1 MSTQAHSSPIRSHP
15 LSLVDLFTTGT
26 KNLSK
31 DPMHIKTTNDEID
44 KRLESSLDSWCQVE
58 TFDSFVF
65 AMESKR
71 MEQDGIPRDIP
82 DITGIQY
89 DVEVQKAYNSFTGVS
104 GKEVNF
110 YGPLCEL
117 ANTILKTL
125 TKGKPAFYFVRN
137 DNHHLK
143 VNDGDKGRKP
153 DIIIVRKLPV
163 GNTKLRWGDVSS
175 VLEVKKGDTNVTGN
189 TGMLCFVHFRLKLMC
204 YQLAQTRQGRLN

>member
-15 LSLVDLFTTGT
+15 IPLVDSLETGT

-82 DITGIQY
+82 DITDIQY

-153 DIIIVRKLPV
+153 DIIIVRELPV
-163 GNTKLRWGDVSS
+163 EITGLRWGDVSS
-175 VLEVKKGDTNVTGN
+175 VLEVKKGGTNVTGN
-189 TGMLCFVHFRLKLMC
+189 TGMLCFAHFRL
-204 YQLAQTRQGRLN
+204 

>member
-1 MSTQAHSSPIRSHP
+1 MSTQAHSSPIHSHP

-31 DPMHIKTTNDEID
+31 DAMQIKATNDEID
-44 KRLESSLDSWCQVE
+44 KRLKSSLDGWCQVE
-58 TFDSFVF
+58 TFDSFVL

-82 DITGIQY
+82 DITDVRR
-89 DVEVQKAYNSFTGVS
+89 DVEVQKAYNSFTSVS
-104 GKEVNF
+104 GNEVNF

-117 ANTILKTL
+117 ANTILSKL
-125 TKGKPAFYFVRN
+125 TQPAFYFVRN